1 MFWEFLEKILFYDEW
16 MMVCVCYE
24 ILCEW
29 EMKGL
34 LLIVEVQLEYN
45 WINDVVFCL
54 FDKVE

>member
-34 LLIVEVQLEYN
+34 LLIVEA
-45 WINDVVFCL
+45 
-54 FDKVE
+54 